1 MQAEISEKEMKDT
14 IIKINKAKS
23 WLFEKIK
30 LINLQPDSSRKM
42 GEDLDQ

>member
-1 MQAEISEKEMKDT
+1 MSEKEIKET
-14 IIKINKAKS
+14 IVEMNKTKT
-23 WLFEKIK
+23 WFFEKIK